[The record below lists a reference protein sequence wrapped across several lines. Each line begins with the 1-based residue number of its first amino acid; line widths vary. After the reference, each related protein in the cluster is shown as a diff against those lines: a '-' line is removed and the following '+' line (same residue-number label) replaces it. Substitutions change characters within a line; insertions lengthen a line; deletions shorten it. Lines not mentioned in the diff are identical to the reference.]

1 MTSLFTPISVGSI
14 QLSHRIVAAPLTRL
28 RSEQPDNVP
37 GDPMVQYYAQRA
49 SEGGLQIA
57 EATSISLQ
65 GRGYLGSP
73 GIYTN
78 DQIAGWRR
86 VTDAVH
92 AKGGRILLQLWH
104 VGRQSH
110 VDNTGGLSP
119 VAPSAVQVK
128 DLVFTK
134 DGWVPVSP
142 NRALAIEEVGEIV
155 EQFRQGA
162 IRAKA
167 AGFDGVEI
175 HGANGRTARTGEL
188 IAMAVRLKTG
198 RASCS
203 RWLRR

>member
-28 RSEQPDNVP
+28 RSEQPHNVP
-37 GDPMVQYYAQRA
+37 GDIMVQYYAQRA

-57 EATSISLQ
+57 EATPISLQ

-73 GIYTN
+73 GIYTD

-110 VDNTGGLSP
+110 VDNTGG
-119 VAPSAVQVK
+119 
-128 DLVFTK
+128 
-134 DGWVPVSP
+134 
-142 NRALAIEEVGEIV
+142 
-155 EQFRQGA
+155 
-162 IRAKA
+162 
-167 AGFDGVEI
+167 
-175 HGANGRTARTGEL
+175 
-188 IAMAVRLKTG
+188 
-198 RASCS
+198 
-203 RWLRR
+203 